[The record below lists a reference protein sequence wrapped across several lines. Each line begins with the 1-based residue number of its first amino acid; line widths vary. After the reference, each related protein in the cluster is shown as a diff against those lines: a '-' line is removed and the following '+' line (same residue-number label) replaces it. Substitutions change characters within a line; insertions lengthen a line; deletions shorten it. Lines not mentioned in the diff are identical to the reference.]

1 MNDIVSVLVFAAVV
15 AVGLI
20 LATGIVAMMRG
31 GEFNRKYG
39 NKLMR
44 ARIALQAVAVML
56 MLVAWWIGSK

>member
-1 MNDIVSVLVFAAVV
+1 MNGLVSGLVLAAVV

-20 LATGIVAMMRG
+20 LVTGIVAMMRG

-44 ARIALQAVAVML
+44 ARIALQALAVVL
-56 MLVAWWIGSK
+56 VLVAWWIGSK

>member
-1 MNDIVSVLVFAAVV
+1 MNDIVSILVLAAVV

-20 LATGIVAMMRG
+20 LVAGIVTMMRG

-44 ARIALQAVAVML
+44 ARLVLQAVAVGL
-56 MLVAWWIGSK
+56 VLVAWWIGSK